1 MADDRGT
8 LLHPRGLHPRLLWQL
23 LRLGGIQAKRCGQ
36 PGGRPRPRIASP
48 ALLQVPQRSHADL
61 GQVGEL
67 LLGQPSRPPVS
78 TKRHTKPHAT
88 PAAPALSAHP
98 LPSVPPR

>member
-1 MADDRGT
+1 MVDDRGT

-36 PGGRPRPRIASP
+36 PGGRPRPRVASP
-48 ALLQVPQRSHADL
+48 ALLQVPQRPHADL

-67 LLGQPSRPPVS
+67 LLGQPSRPAVG
-78 TKRHTKPHAT
+78 TKHYAKPRGT
-88 PAAPALSAHP
+88 PAAHALSAQP